1 MATTTQAK
9 YHHLI
14 PRTYMSAWANQSGT
28 LKVEFLNNPGVL
40 EPRNKDNIAGFTDY
54 HSIKAGMPI
63 CTQSD
68 TDIIFSVLT
77 DYNVII
83 DGQIVTDTRK
93 MNESFY
99 DFDNWI
105 ITRKNGTLARKKPL
119 KDEIQ
124 KVKIK
129 DIEANW
135 SVKYENKW
143 GETVSEIENIILNT
157 TKPEIP
163 SFSKDYLMKF
173 FVALD
178 WRGFQSNKQFEE
190 AYKRI
195 TQGFLDQVIIPEDE
209 RELPFLETI
218 ADEFRH
224 DLLLKYYRLFLEDNG
239 IIYEYAETCLKK
251 TGFHFFVAD
260 GPTYFDTCDS
270 PSFVFTRPDRAFQ
283 GIMPITPRILL
294 SQGKCT
300 DDSNVY
306 QVTHISNQAVEKYN
320 RIIQSHAT
328 EFVIHP
334 NN

>member
-124 KVKIK
+124 K
-129 DIEANW
+129 
-135 SVKYENKW
+135 
-143 GETVSEIENIILNT
+143 
-157 TKPEIP
+157 
-163 SFSKDYLMKF
+163 SKS
-173 FVALD
+173 
-178 WRGFQSNKQFEE
+178 RTS
-190 AYKRI
+190 KRI
-195 TQGFLDQVIIPEDE
+195 GLSNMKT
-209 RELPFLETI
+209 
-218 ADEFRH
+218 
-224 DLLLKYYRLFLEDNG
+224 NG
-239 IIYEYAETCLKK
+239 VK
-251 TGFHFFVAD
+251 
-260 GPTYFDTCDS
+260 
-270 PSFVFTRPDRAFQ
+270 R
-283 GIMPITPRILL
+283 
-294 SQGKCT
+294 
-300 DDSNVY
+300 
-306 QVTHISNQAVEKYN
+306 
-320 RIIQSHAT
+320 
-328 EFVIHP
+328 
-334 NN
+334 